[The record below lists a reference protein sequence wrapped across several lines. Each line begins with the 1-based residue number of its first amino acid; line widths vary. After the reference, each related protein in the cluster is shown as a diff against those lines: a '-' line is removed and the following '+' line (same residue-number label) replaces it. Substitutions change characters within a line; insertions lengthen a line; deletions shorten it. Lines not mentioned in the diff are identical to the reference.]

1 MTLLRGSPVDLSGA
15 HVEEENTIVH
25 VILRPATLSK
35 IRFTK
40 FYASPLV
47 KFLLDAVSHGCLLV
61 LYTVCVL
68 ADFRLPL
75 MDIEI
80 VLLGDR
86 MMDLT
91 REVIG
96 DFQNIK
102 KVFISARRRRRV
114 RSAAGAKRLRGL
126 PPAKCG

>member
-1 MTLLRGSPVDLSGA
+1 M
-15 HVEEENTIVH
+15 
-25 VILRPATLSK
+25 ILRPATLSK

-96 DFQNIK
+96 DFQDK
-102 KVFISARRRRRV
+102 KFLFPLDDGDGCEALLEPRDCEAFRQQN
-114 RSAAGAKRLRGL
+114 AANQSHGGPERD
-126 PPAKCG
+126 